1 MTRFNPD
8 SAMPIFRL
16 IITLRLVIAS
26 AALLCSGQSVAYDWT
41 DGFNVG
47 AREGDRYN
55 LIVSP
60 YAQHFRPS
68 PEHDY
73 VWLVGAE
80 RERSDGSLAG
90 AAYFSNSFG
99 QPSAYIYPWG
109 KTFRNLVDDAP
120 VYVKLTAGLLYGY
133 KDPYENKIPFNL
145 NGFAF
150 AIVPALGWEFSGRQQ
165 VQLNFLGLN
174 GVMLQF
180 SLPVR

>member
-1 MTRFNPD
+1 
-8 SAMPIFRL
+8 MPI
-16 IITLRLVIAS
+16 LRLTAGLRLAIAS
-26 AALLCSGQSVAYDWT
+26 AAFLCSGQVAAYDWT

-47 AREGDRYN
+47 VKDGDRYN

-60 YAQHFRPS
+60 YAQHFRSS
-68 PEHDY
+68 PEHEY

-133 KDPYENKIPFNL
+133 KDPYENKIPFNRD
-145 NGFAF
+145 GFAF
-150 AIVPALGWEFSGRQQ
+150 AVVPALGWEFSGRQQ